1 MDKLKD
7 FNDLVFQPH
16 PVAIEAKRL
25 PETAWQRD
33 EYLACKHAVLNFE
46 NGYGISVV
54 LGSIFYSNGIDTYEV
69 AMLFHGEYYGHSR
82 IIPDVKGYVN
92 AEKVSAIMKE
102 IQQLPKV

>member
-16 PVAIEAKRL
+16 AVEIDAKRL

-46 NGYGISVV
+46 NGYGISVI
-54 LGSIFYSNGIDTYEV
+54 LGSIYYSNGIDTYEV
-69 AMLFHGEYYGHSR
+69 AMLFHGEYCGTIHG
-82 IIPDVKGYVN
+82 VKGYVN
-92 AEKVSAIMKE
+92 AEEVSAIMKE
-102 IQQLPKV
+102 IQLLPEVQI